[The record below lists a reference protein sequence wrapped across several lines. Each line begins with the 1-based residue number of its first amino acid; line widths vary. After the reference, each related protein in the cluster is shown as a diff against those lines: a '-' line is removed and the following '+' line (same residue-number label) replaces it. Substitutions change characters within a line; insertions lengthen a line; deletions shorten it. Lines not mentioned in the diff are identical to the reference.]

1 MGSAILGA
9 RNLTGCEHR
18 LALDFAPSEAAERTA
33 ETAEANRRIE
43 AAQSHRRQVI
53 DRLRE
58 FQSHRPVGA
67 VVLVE
72 EPDHRGRVAATL
84 AAMDGSAEWILQAS
98 LPTDVKRG
106 RRGHAEALVRQG
118 DGYIPLIIV
127 NHRVTTPIAEPRE
140 GEVPTLRTSPLST
153 WQPAPDPTRSFRS
166 QRRDVMRLVQLAAML
181 DDLGRLHAEREDAVG
196 GLIGLDADCIVAVP
210 LGEVA
215 DDYDAI
221 FTRRHAI
228 AEGQMTTTPRKVSEC
243 RSCHWWPRCEA
254 ELVERR
260 DVSLVVGGNHGQI
273 LREIGVDTI
282 DQLADY
288 RGREPDDWAGS
299 TKFTDTIVA
308 AKSWARDI
316 PLVRRRER
324 PRVQRADIEVDVDME
339 SFSERGAYLWG
350 TLLTDNTDPARPVNY
365 RPFVTWDP
373 LPTRDEGR
381 SFAEFWAWLTAE
393 RQAAHDAGK
402 TFAAY
407 CYSQHAENRW
417 LRGSADRFGDMP
429 GVPSRQTIDA
439 FIASAEWVDIF
450 EAVGENFVCP
460 RGKGLKRIAPVAGFG
475 WRDDEAGGEASMEWY
490 AAAVALDGADLDLTQ
505 RARLLEYNEDDVR
518 ATKVLREW
526 IAGDDV
532 MRLPLAAELLAENSP
547 ERCSHGHHRKG

>member
-18 LALDFAPSEAAERTA
+18 LALDFASSEAAARTG

-43 AAQSHRRQVI
+43 AAQSHRRHVI
-53 DRLRE
+53 DALRQ
-58 FQSHRPVGA
+58 FQSHRQAGA
-67 VVLVE
+67 VVLVD
-72 EPDHRGRVAATL
+72 EPDHRGRVAATR
-84 AAMDGSAEWILQAS
+84 AAMDAGAEWILQAS
-98 LPTDVKRG
+98 LPTDAQRG

-118 DGYIPLIIV
+118 DGYVPIIIV

-140 GEVPTLRTSPLST
+140 GETPSLQTSPLSG
-153 WQPAPDPTRSFRS
+153 WEPAPDPTRSFRS
-166 QRRDVMRLVQLAAML
+166 QRRDVMRLAQLAAML
-181 DDLGRLHAEREDAVG
+181 DDLGRLHAPRDEALG
-196 GLIGLDADCIVAVP
+196 GLIGLDADCIVAIP

-221 FTRRHAI
+221 FTRRRAI
-228 AEGQMTTTPRKVSEC
+228 AEGLIPTAPRKVSEC

-254 ELVERR
+254 ELVQQR
-260 DVSLVVGGNHGQI
+260 DVSLVVGGNQGTV
-273 LREIGVDTI
+273 LRDIGVVTI

-288 RGREPDDWAGS
+288 RGREPEDWVGS
-299 TKFTDTIVA
+299 TKFPDTIVS
-308 AKSWARDI
+308 AKSWVRDI

-324 PRVQRADIEVDVDME
+324 PRVRRADVEVDVDME

-350 TLLTDNTDPARPVNY
+350 TLLTDNTNPERPVVY

-381 SFAEFWAWLTAE
+381 SFAEFWAWLMSE
-393 RQAAHDAGK
+393 RNAAHQAGK

-429 GVPSRQTIDA
+429 GVPSRKTVDA
-439 FIASAEWVDIF
+439 FIASDEWVDIF
-450 EAVGENFVCP
+450 EAVGDNFVCP

-490 AAAVALDGADLDLTQ
+490 AAAVALDGAELDLSQ
-505 RARLLEYNEDDVR
+505 RDRLLEYNEDDVQ

-532 MRLPLAAELLAENSP
+532 LRLPLAADLLAENS
-547 ERCSHGHHRKG
+547 GA